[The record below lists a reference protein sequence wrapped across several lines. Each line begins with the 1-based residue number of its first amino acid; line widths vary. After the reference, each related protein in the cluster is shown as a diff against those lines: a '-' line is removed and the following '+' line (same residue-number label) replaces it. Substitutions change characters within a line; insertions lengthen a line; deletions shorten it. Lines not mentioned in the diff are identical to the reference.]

1 MTWSQLHDRMAL
13 IGDMIEIASTD
24 PDAAL
29 ALDGKAGEVQRLFGD
44 EESLLLA
51 LRHRWMLMLTAKLDQ
66 ALYED
71 VSAEDARAALVAAN
85 PGLRALLDAAAR
97 RSVRVRA
104 LALDEQRVLDMY
116 SSPDV
121 DRLTVA

>member
-1 MTWSQLHDRMAL
+1 
-13 IGDMIEIASTD
+13 
-24 PDAAL
+24 
-29 ALDGKAGEVQRLFGD
+29 
-44 EESLLLA
+44 LA

-104 LALDEQRVLDMY
+104 LGLDEQRVLEMY